1 VDTRELLLIVHIVG
15 ALLLAGGSLTAMAL
29 GIYAGAGTSTHSIRF
44 ATDLQIK
51 ADRTMITPGAVI
63 AIIFGMLLV
72 LEVDHIDFS
81 EAWIS
86 AALVFWI
93 IAGGLSSAIL
103 TPHAKRIRDHADRLI
118 AEGVAESVEL
128 QSAFATPKVKAIGI
142 ALNLL
147 LVAFVYLMVARP
159 GA

>member
-1 VDTRELLLIVHIVG
+1 MDTRELLLIVHIIG
-15 ALLLAGGSLTAMAL
+15 ALLLAGGSLTATAL
-29 GIYAGAGTSTHSIRF
+29 AIYAGAGTSTHSIRF
-44 ATDLQIK
+44 ATDLQVK

-63 AIIFGMLLV
+63 AIIFGVLLV

-86 AALVFWI
+86 AAFVFWI
-93 IAGGLSSAIL
+93 IAGGLGSAVL
-103 TPHAKRIRDHADRLI
+103 TPHAKRIRDRADKLI
-118 AEGVAESVEL
+118 ADGVVESAEL
-128 QSAFATPKVKAIGI
+128 QAAFATPRVKAIGM

-147 LVAFVYLMVARP
+147 LIVFVYLMVAKP